1 MRGARDART
10 WAGVVLVALLAVL
23 VAVPTVG
30 LATARGGA
38 TGPASVSGTPAATSG
53 PTVLWNGVN
62 IDSAGSASSA
72 LTVTFNEAVDVNYT
86 WVRSAYPGVGDARLE
101 MLYFGFP
108 LSTRDVSTISGPASS
123 PGLAVMNWTVGA
135 LQYAVEG
142 VFGLTASLLDN
153 GSTLWSENFYV
164 RITAPYSILAALPIL
179 LILIGVYELYGLVR
193 SGRQAALVRRPAGG
207 SAPPPA
213 GGSATTPAAATTSTP
228 PAASE
233 TPAAESPPPT
243 ESESPPPG
251 GSS

>member
-1 MRGARDART
+1 MRGARGRGR
-10 WAGVVLVALLAVL
+10 WAGVVLVSLLALL
-23 VAVPTVG
+23 VAVPAVG
-30 LATARGGA
+30 LATARGGS
-38 TGPASVSGTPAATSG
+38 TNSPSVSGSPVATSG

-72 LTVTFNEAVDVNYT
+72 LTVTFNEAVDVNYS

-108 LSTRDVSTISGPASS
+108 LSTRDVSPISGPASS

-142 VFGLTASLLDN
+142 VFGLTASLLNN
-153 GSTLWSENFYV
+153 GSTVWSENFYV
-164 RITAPYSILAALPIL
+164 RLTAPYSILAALPIL

-193 SGRQAALVRRPAGG
+193 SGRQAALGRPAATGA
-207 SAPPPA
+207 APTTADATDAAPA
-213 GGSATTPAAATTSTP
+213 TPASSTP

-233 TPAAESPPPT
+233 TSTETPPPT
-243 ESESPPPG
+243 EPEAPPPG